1 MTAYQTILLVLHVLS
16 AIVGL
21 GPTFTFA
28 ILGSVA
34 GKRRGPDAIAVM
46 DGMIAIE
53 RRLVIPGA
61 VTQAVT
67 GVLLIFARNWDEG
80 FFDHTW
86 LWVAILLYVI
96 DSGLSLSVSSP
107 SLHRLRDIAMA
118 QTGPPTAE
126 AQAEMAGLAK
136 KTKAVGAY
144 LGISTIV
151 IAILMVW
158 KPGT

>member
-1 MTAYQTILLVLHVLS
+1 MTAYQTTLLALHVLS

-21 GPTFTFA
+21 GPSYAFA
-28 ILGSVA
+28 ILGPLA
-34 GKRRGPDAIAVM
+34 GKRRGTDAIALM

-61 VTQAVT
+61 ITQVVT

-80 FFDHTW
+80 FFGHTW

-96 DSGLSLSVSSP
+96 DSGLSTGVSSP
-107 SLHRLRDIAMA
+107 ALHRLSDIAKA
-118 QTGPPTAE
+118 QTGPPSAE
-126 AQAEMAGLAK
+126 VQAEMGALAQRAK
-136 KTKAVGAY
+136 VIGTY

-158 KPGT
+158 KPGN